1 MNVSPAIKQDLS
13 LLGKTYTQFPIDDW
27 PTYLRS
33 LMSNYHK
40 IVIPSQI
47 DYSAKPTGEGGDGY
61 FEKLGDSANKSAL
74 ESFMSAGG
82 TVQIHL
88 TSSTE
93 HYEYSPMTEESNLP
107 FNMDIRARNTAQT
120 KVTFSDMEIAN
131 PYHPLF
137 KDVDFNDF
145 RVTQM
150 VPWLRLLWIQNP
162 QGIIHSECL

>member
-1 MNVSPAIKQDLS
+1 
-13 LLGKTYTQFPIDDW
+13 
-27 PTYLRS
+27 
-33 LMSNYHK
+33 
-40 IVIPSQI
+40 
-47 DYSAKPTGEGGDGY
+47 
-61 FEKLGDSANKSAL
+61 
-74 ESFMSAGG
+74 MSAGG

-137 KDVDFNDF
+137 KDVDFNRF
-145 RVTQM
+145 
-150 VPWLRLLWIQNP
+150 
-162 QGIIHSECL
+162 QGFDADGTVAEAVVDTKSTRASSIPSVCDGYSEHGATSKD